1 MLNTRSLSSR
11 DGLRKPCGCSMYTS
25 EMTSAL
31 RDAVTVMP
39 RRVTSECST
48 VVEAVYSIV
57 FITLVVESG

>member
-31 RDAVTVMP
+31 RDVVTVMP
-39 RRVTSECST
+39 RITGECST
-48 VVEAVYSIV
+48 VVEAVCSIV